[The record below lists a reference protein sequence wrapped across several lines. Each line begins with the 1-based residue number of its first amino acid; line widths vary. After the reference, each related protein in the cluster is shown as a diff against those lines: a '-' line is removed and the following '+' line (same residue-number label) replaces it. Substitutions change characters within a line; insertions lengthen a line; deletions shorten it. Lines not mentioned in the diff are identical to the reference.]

1 MTTTISVVNNDF
13 KQVNPYRCL
22 SIKNKKTFV
31 QCQCH
36 KLPGE
41 LFCGRHLKAKN
52 VIRYDI
58 YRERIINPGKK
69 ITDIELKDIFD
80 QKIKNIN
87 SYTATIDNQFFP
99 YELTNKVNIKAT
111 FDKYNLKN
119 LWKYSLKKK
128 IFKNT
133 IKGKYKFLIEY
144 FKKSDQLLRYTS
156 SIVKFQK
163 KFKLKLDRIIK
174 NYIKVQSICRLFLVK
189 NRLNCVNDDDLLTCE
204 SIFDIPSMY
213 FISICDEFSKSSRKF
228 GFDIRFLSKYFAIK
242 RKKLNPYNNM
252 PINHDSIN
260 KIRSIYEQLKQKG
273 YSLTLESGY
282 EEEVVNIE
290 ERIRNFFIDID
301 NLGNYTNPDWFLNL
315 THSELKKLY
324 RESKDFWH
332 YRLELTRL
340 QRHQIIDRISG
351 GDIFLRSTTYINSL
365 SKERI
370 QQEIILNYER
380 LIKEGY
386 RHEDRQTGA
395 LYVLSMLVSVS
406 VPAANAMPFYV
417 QNF

>member
-1 MTTTISVVNNDF
+1 MTTTISVVNDDF
-13 KQVNPYRCL
+13 KPVNPYRCL

-41 LFCGRHLKAKN
+41 QFCGRHLKAKK

-58 YRERIINPGKK
+58 YRERILNPGKN
-69 ITDIELKDIFD
+69 ITDVELKDIFD

-111 FDKYNLKN
+111 FDKYNLNK
-119 LWKYSLKKK
+119 LWKYYLKRKL
-128 IFKNT
+128 FKNT

-144 FKKSDQLLRYTS
+144 FKKSDQIIRFTS
-156 SIVKFQK
+156 SIIKFQK
-163 KFKLKLDRIIK
+163 KFKLKLDRIIES
-174 NYIKVQSICRLFLVK
+174 YIKVQSICRLYLVK

-213 FISICDEFSKSSRKF
+213 FISIQDDFSKSSMKF
-228 GFDIRFLSKYFAIK
+228 GFDIRFLIKYFSIK
-242 RKKLNPYNNM
+242 RKKLNPYNNV
-252 PINHDSIN
+252 SI
-260 KIRSIYEQLKQKG
+260 KMTSITKLRNICDQLKQKG

-282 EEEVVNIE
+282 EEVDLNIE
-290 ERIRNFFIDID
+290 QRIRNFFVEIDS
-301 NLGNYTNPDWFLNL
+301 LGNYTNPDWFLNL
-315 THSELKKLY
+315 TLSELKKLY

-332 YRLELTRL
+332 YRLQLTRV
-340 QRHQIIDRISG
+340 QRHRIIDRISG
-351 GDIFLRSTTYINSL
+351 GDLFLRSSTYINSL
-365 SKERI
+365 PKERI

-380 LIKEGY
+380 LIREGY
-386 RHEDRQTGA
+386 TVSDKQTGA
-395 LYVLSMLVSVS
+395 LYVLSMLVLVS